1 MKLQKLLSRT
11 RQAIQDYNMISQGDH
26 IAIGVSGGKDSL
38 ALLYVLHSLTRFY
51 PEKFHIS
58 AITIDLGFGI
68 QDFINIESLCK
79 ELSIPFYLVKTDIAS
94 KVFSAEYSESPCYL
108 CSKLR
113 KGALYDKAA
122 ELHCN
127 KIAFAHHKDDVVD
140 TMMMSLVYEGRFHT
154 FEPVT
159 SLERFELTL
168 IRPFIYVNEGDI
180 KGFIYTNNIS
190 VLKSGCP
197 VDGYT
202 HRTYINHLLNNIN
215 KETHG
220 VRNRLFTAIQNSE
233 ISGWKKKL

>member
-11 RQAIQDYNMISQGDH
+11 RQALQDYNMISNGDH
-26 IAIGVSGGKDSL
+26 VAIGVSGGKDSL
-38 ALLYVLHSLTRFY
+38 ALLYVLHSLMQFY
-51 PEKFHIS
+51 PEKYQIS
-58 AITIDLGFGI
+58 VITIDLGFGT
-68 QDFINIESLCK
+68 QDFSRIEAICK

-94 KVFSAEYSESPCYL
+94 LVFHSEYSESPCYL

-127 KIAFAHHKDDVVD
+127 KIALAHHKDDVVE
-140 TMMMSLVYEGRFHT
+140 TMMMSLIYEGRFHT
-154 FEPVT
+154 FDPVT
-159 SLERFELTL
+159 TLERFELTL

-180 KGFIYTNNIS
+180 KGLIYTKNIP

-202 HRTYINHLLNNIN
+202 HRAYIKQLLNNIN
-215 KETHG
+215 QETHG
-220 VRNRLFTAIQNSE
+220 VKNRLFTAIKNSE
-233 ISGWKKKL
+233 LSGWKNE